1 MARGMRGGGAAAG
14 PPTPRRVDP
23 KLKLYNM
30 IRWMNYLLFP
40 LTGIIII
47 IAGVIVGIV
56 NGLGDGLHQDVA
68 RTLIVGGGILAYV
81 SIFYNKR

>member
-1 MARGMRGGGAAAG
+1 MRGAGAAA

-47 IAGVIVGIV
+47 IIGVVIGIV
-56 NGLGDGLHQDVA
+56 NGLHNAPYHQETA
-68 RTLIVGGGILAYV
+68 RTLIIGGGILAYV